1 MPVAFE
7 LKTSTGIVSLLWN
20 NWAMHR
26 FCEMNGEVDAN
37 GKIIPI
43 PAGKMWNAFDGDIL
57 TFKHIITMIQAASE
71 GAGKVISE
79 REASQ
84 LIDEGGGITSP
95 SSQILKFIQYAI
107 QSGILDVPADKNVP
121 EEEKKS

>member
-7 LKTSTGIVSLLWN
+7 LKTSTGSVSLLWN

-26 FCEMNGEVDAN
+26 FCEMNGN
-37 GKIIPI
+37 LPI
-43 PAGKMWNAFDGDIL
+43 GKMLEMYDGQSL
-57 TFKHIITMIQAASE
+57 TFKHVITMVQAASE

-84 LIDEGGGITSP
+84 LIDEGGGLQFTG
-95 SSQILKFIQYAI
+95 SQVLEFIQYTMKAMVP
-107 QSGILDVPADKNVP
+107 DVLADKNVP

>member
-1 MPVAFE
+1 MPVPFE
-7 LKTSTGIVSLLWN
+7 LKTSTGSVSLLWN

-26 FCEMNGEVDAN
+26 FCEMNGN
-37 GKIIPI
+37 LPI
-43 PAGKMWNAFDGDIL
+43 GKMLEMYDGQSL
-57 TFKHIITMIQAASE
+57 TFKHVITMVQAASE

-107 QSGILDVPADKNVP
+107 QSGILDVLADKNVP

>member
-7 LKTSTGIVSLLWN
+7 LKTSTGSVSLLWN

-26 FCEMNGEVDAN
+26 FCEMNGKKDAD
-37 GKIIPI
+37 GEIILLPI
-43 PAGKMWNAFDGDIL
+43 SKMLEMYDGQSL
-57 TFKHIITMIQAASE
+57 TFKHIITMVQAASE

-84 LIDEGGGITSP
+84 LIDEGGGLQFTG
-95 SSQILKFIQYAI
+95 SQVLEFIQYTMKAMVP
-107 QSGILDVPADKNVP
+107 DVPADKNVP

>member
-1 MPVAFE
+1 
-7 LKTSTGIVSLLWN
+7 
-20 NWAMHR
+20 MHR
-26 FCEMNGEVDAN
+26 FCEMNGEIDAN

-43 PAGKMWNAFDGDIL
+43 PAGKMWNAFDGDVL

-84 LIDEGGGITSP
+84 LIDEGGGLQFTG
-95 SSQILKFIQYAI
+95 SQVLEFIQYTMKAMVP
-107 QSGILDVPADKNVP
+107 DVLADKNVP